1 MANRAPTSAASSSGV
16 GVPRTTRTTGD
27 VTSSFIPS
35 ISSEPL
41 LKREHTDLTS
51 SDTRRTGLVSRTGW
65 AVSKPKRKL
74 VRSFAAVAV
83 AGGIVVSGSPAA
95 SAEDAVPEAVSSA
108 GRYQVT
114 VAARTCTSYAQ
125 LMANQVRDDRIEAA
139 AKPGRNSAY
148 AAGQAVDLAV
158 EVANSTGCQPLI
170 GAAFTFGK
178 GWQKKGQLSVVTS
191 PAGAAGPTQ
200 AQTAVLDAL
209 GQPTSAVLAG
219 AATVALTDE
228 QVDLAAKRQ
237 LWIQGGTP
245 DKPVGVKGDAFG
257 VLRCGLDGRSGGNV
271 QWVGFPAGSRH
282 IFCFAYYVRSAG
294 DAGTLVVRAKP
305 TRKVGHPQR
314 FTFEAGASYTS
325 DKTLTVESS
334 GEPAD
339 ATLVRTA
346 GVAQRVTARVPA
358 GWRLASLTCT
368 KTGAGKSSVNTEPTS
383 GRADVT
389 LAAGEIVTCTYGY
402 EPPAAAPGVTLRV
415 YSDVSSAAPFG
426 ITVDGEGGQR
436 SLSAAPRGDGSSVV
450 ATGASLV
457 GLTPAKYTVAV
468 SPPAADAGLWTLAG
482 MTCDGTDVRT
492 EGLTGSVTV
501 TGTQA
506 IDCTLRLAR
515 KQGRLDLR
523 VVTAGNVGTAA
534 FAVVPLDEAAPG
546 WSVHATTTGFG
557 VPVGAT
563 GDTLAAL
570 RGGFLVTPI
579 APKSTVAGGWQL
591 AKFECDAGGANP
603 GKNGALAI
611 AVAADVQCTATYQFV
626 PATRLQAMLRFEG
639 EPDGRASAAVVEL
652 SCTDGSRGRVVL
664 PASDLGDKGLP
675 EPLGFLE
682 PTTCTVRRVATGET
696 PDGRVNVVAT
706 LSPAPGN
713 APMSLPATFDVAR
726 ETDEYL
732 VTVTATY
739 EAGRSRPDQA
749 RAFDNGNLLPIALIG
764 GGLVGLGLVMLLVM
778 VVRSRVA

>member
-1 MANRAPTSAASSSGV
+1 M
-16 GVPRTTRTTGD
+16 
-27 VTSSFIPS
+27 
-35 ISSEPL
+35 
-41 LKREHTDLTS
+41 
-51 SDTRRTGLVSRTGW
+51 VSRTGW

-74 VRSFAAVAV
+74 VRSLAAVAA
-83 AGGIVVSGSPAA
+83 AGTVGAIVLGAA
-95 SAEDAVPEAVSSA
+95 PTATAEDASPEAVSSA
-108 GRYQVT
+108 ARYQVT

-125 LMANQVRDDRIEAA
+125 LMANQVRDDRVEAA
-139 AKPGRNSAY
+139 ANPGRNSAY
-148 AAGQAVDLAV
+148 TPGQAVDLAV
-158 EVANSTGCQPLI
+158 EAANSNGCQPLN
-170 GAAFTFGK
+170 GASFTFGK
-178 GWQKKGQLSVVTS
+178 GWQKKGLLSVVTA

-200 AQTAVLDAL
+200 TQTAVLDAT

-219 AATVALTDE
+219 AATVTLTGE

-245 DKPVGVKGDAFG
+245 DKPVGVKGDGFG

-282 IFCFAYYVRSAG
+282 IFCFAYYVRGAG

-305 TRKVGHPQR
+305 TRKVAHPQR

-325 DKTLTVESS
+325 NKTLTVESS

-346 GVAQRVTARVPA
+346 GVAQRVTARLPA
-358 GWRLASLTCT
+358 GWRLETLACT
-368 KTGAGKSSVNTEPTS
+368 ETGAGKSSFSTDLTS
-383 GRADVT
+383 GRVDVT
-389 LAAGEIVTCTYGY
+389 PAAGEIVTCTFGY
-402 EPPAAAPGVTLRV
+402 EPPIAASGITLRV
-415 YSDVSSAAPFG
+415 YSDASSAAPFG
-426 ITVDGEGGQR
+426 ITVDGEGGPR

-457 GLTPAKYTVAV
+457 GLPPATYTVNV
-468 SPPAADAGLWTLAG
+468 DPPTAEAGQWTLAG
-482 MTCDGTDVRT
+482 MTCDGVDVRT
-492 EGLTGSVTV
+492 EGFTGSLVV
-501 TGTQA
+501 TGAQA
-506 IDCTLRLAR
+506 RDCTLRLAR
-515 KQGRLDLR
+515 RPSRLDLR
-523 VVTAGNVGTAA
+523 VVTGGNVGTAA
-534 FAVVPLDEAAPG
+534 FAVVPLDEAVQG
-546 WSVHATTTGFG
+546 WSATATTTGYG
-557 VPVGAT
+557 VPVSAT
-563 GDTLAAL
+563 GDTPATL
-570 RGGFLVTPI
+570 RGAFFVTPI

-591 AKFECDAGGANP
+591 GRFECDAGGANP

-626 PATRLQAMLRFEG
+626 PATRLQVTLRFEG
-639 EPDGRASAAVVEL
+639 EPDARASAAVVEL
-652 SCTDGSRGRVVL
+652 SCRDGSSGRVVL
-664 PASDLGDKGLP
+664 PASDLSDKGLP

-682 PTTCTVRRVATGET
+682 PTTCTVRRVSTGET

-726 ETDEYL
+726 ETEEYVL
-732 VTVTATY
+732 TVTAAY
-739 EAGRSRPDQA
+739 EAGRVRPDQA
-749 RAFDNGNLLPIALIG
+749 RVFDNSNLLPIALIG